1 MPKSRKVLVFV
12 KGLDLGGYSGG
23 ADLFGVNLAS
33 GLHENGVDV
42 KLCVCYKFNTNAEN
56 DLINSLKIKGIIPIF
71 LLEGFDHPR
80 AQAYLNAFFELN
92 HYINNHQID
101 IIHSHFHTG
110 TLLSI
115 VLKILGKVKWV
126 VRTAH
131 VDQEWKRG
139 WHGFI
144 KQSIIR
150 ILIFVLFPLFAD
162 LEAGVSSSTVE
173 GLNNRLIAKLIS
185 KHAVLIPNAISV
197 QDDFAVKINQKNY
210 SRWQSD
216 HPIIGSVGR
225 LEEQKGYKYLIEA
238 LPEVIQQY
246 PNIEIWLI
254 GDGQL
259 LIELKE
265 QSENLCLRDHVVFW
279 GKQNTVPELLSKM
292 DVFVSSS
299 VYEGLPTVVLEAMMH
314 GVPCVVTDIPG
325 SRDIAQEKNVVLVPA
340 RDSHELACGINQV
353 LENPSLR
360 KILAEN
366 AIKSVNRFSIKN
378 ISLEYIDAY
387 LRL

>member
-1 MPKSRKVLVFV
+1 MPINHKVLVFV

-23 ADLFGVNLAS
+23 ADLFGVNLAC
-33 GLHENGVDV
+33 GLRENGVDV
-42 KLCVCYKFNTNAEN
+42 KLCVCYKFNTDAEN
-56 DLINSLKIKGIIPIF
+56 DLINSLNIKGIIPIF
-71 LLEGFDHPR
+71 LLEGFDRPR
-80 AQAYLNAFFELN
+80 ANGYIDAFFELN
-92 HYINNHQID
+92 RYLNNHQID
-101 IIHSHFHTG
+101 IIHSHFHIG

-115 VLKILGKVKWV
+115 MLKILRKVRWV

-131 VDQEWKRG
+131 IDQEWKRG
-139 WHGFI
+139 WRGFI

-150 ILIFVLFPLFAD
+150 MLIFVIFPLFVD
-162 LEAGVSSSTVE
+162 LEAGVSRSTVE
-173 GLNNRLIAKLIS
+173 GLNNRFVAKLIN
-185 KHAVLIPNAISV
+185 KHAELIPNAISV
-197 QDDFAVKINQKNY
+197 PVDFALKINQKNY
-210 SRWQSD
+210 SGWQGD

-225 LEEQKGYKYLIEA
+225 LEEQKGYKYLINA

-246 PNIEIWLI
+246 PNIETWII

-259 LIELKE
+259 LLELKE
-265 QSENLCLRDHVVFW
+265 QSEILCLGDHIVFW
-279 GKQNTVPELLSKM
+279 GKQNSIPELLSKM

-299 VYEGLPTVVLEAMMH
+299 IYEGLPTVVLEAMVH

-325 SRDIAQEKNVVLVPA
+325 TRDIAQEKNVVSVPA
-340 RDSHELACGINQV
+340 RDSHGLACGINQV

-366 AIKSVNRFSIKN
+366 AIKSVNRFSIEN